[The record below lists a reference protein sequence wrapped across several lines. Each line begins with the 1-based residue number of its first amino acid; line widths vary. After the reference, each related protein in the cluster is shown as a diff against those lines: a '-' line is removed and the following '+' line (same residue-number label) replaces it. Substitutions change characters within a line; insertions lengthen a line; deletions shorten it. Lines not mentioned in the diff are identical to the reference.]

1 MANKRGLK
9 EEQEFLR
16 NERIYTDFRQ
26 AAALLRDKNLV
37 WSADLDCIRE
47 DLAEYLEQ
55 RALFGAANSE
65 HLIAVVQRL
74 LADENDLSVR

>member
-1 MANKRGLK
+1 MADKKLR
-9 EEQEFLR
+9 EEER
-16 NERIYTDFRQ
+16 NERIYADFRQ

-47 DLAEYLEQ
+47 ELAEYLEV
-55 RALFGAANSE
+55 RAQFGASNNL

-74 LADENDLSVR
+74 LADENDLTAL

>member
-1 MANKRGLK
+1 MK
-9 EEQEFLR
+9 
-16 NERIYTDFRQ
+16 TDRVYADFKQ

-47 DLAEYLEQ
+47 DLAEYLETK
-55 RALFGAANSE
+55 ATLGSANSP

-74 LADENDLSVR
+74 LADENDLSI

>member
-1 MANKRGLK
+1 MKS
-9 EEQEFLR
+9 
-16 NERIYTDFRQ
+16 ERVTADFRQ

-47 DLAEYLEQ
+47 DLANYLETK
-55 RALFGAANSE
+55 ATLGSANNP

-74 LADENDLSVR
+74 LAEENDLSI

>member
-1 MANKRGLK
+1 MADKKLR
-9 EEQEFLR
+9 EEERAQ
-16 NERIYTDFRQ
+16 RIYADFRQ

-47 DLAEYLEQ
+47 ELAEYLEV
-55 RALFGAANSE
+55 RAQFGTSNNS

-74 LADENDLSVR
+74 LADENDLTAL

>member
-1 MANKRGLK
+1 MK
-9 EEQEFLR
+9 
-16 NERIYTDFRQ
+16 NERITADFRQ

-47 DLAEYLEQ
+47 ELAQYLETK
-55 RALFGAANSE
+55 ATLGSANNP

-74 LADENDLSVR
+74 LAEENDLSI

>member
-1 MANKRGLK
+1 MK
-9 EEQEFLR
+9 
-16 NERIYTDFRQ
+16 NERVVADFRQ

-47 DLAEYLEQ
+47 ELAEYLETK
-55 RALFGAANSE
+55 ATLGSANNP

-74 LADENDLSVR
+74 LADENDLSI